1 MNNNTSQKKQR
12 ELNFEL
18 LRIVSM
24 IMIVTLHYWGKS
36 GFLDS
41 ADYKTSG
48 FYFAWIIRSFSFCA
62 VNCYVLITGYFM
74 SQTEFK
80 ISRLI
85 KTWLTV
91 WVYSVVIYLLSS
103 VVGVQ
108 QFEILGLIK
117 SALPITMSAYWYV
130 TVYFLLII
138 VCPIINLYIKNT
150 NESQL
155 KITIL
160 ILVVLFCLIPTII
173 CYTDYTGVKDGY
185 SLYWFV
191 VLYLCAGY
199 IKKYGQGIK
208 LSTSRCLIGYI
219 LFCAFLFGTKI
230 ALYFLTSSIWGEPK
244 FTNVLFRYNSI
255 PVFGA
260 SICLFLFFKQLKI
273 NNQLLKRFISF
284 FAPLTFGVY
293 LIHLHPAI
301 KDWFWSKIVRPQNY
315 TSSGILLI
323 HFLCV
328 IFVVYFTCSM
338 VEWVRQLVID
348 KNLKGFLSKIDNKVS
363 KYINK
368 IKH

>member
-117 SALPITMSAYWYV
+117 
-130 TVYFLLII
+130 
-138 VCPIINLYIKNT
+138 
-150 NESQL
+150 
-155 KITIL
+155 
-160 ILVVLFCLIPTII
+160 
-173 CYTDYTGVKDGY
+173 
-185 SLYWFV
+185 
-191 VLYLCAGY
+191 
-199 IKKYGQGIK
+199 
-208 LSTSRCLIGYI
+208 
-219 LFCAFLFGTKI
+219 
-230 ALYFLTSSIWGEPK
+230 
-244 FTNVLFRYNSI
+244 
-255 PVFGA
+255 
-260 SICLFLFFKQLKI
+260 
-273 NNQLLKRFISF
+273 
-284 FAPLTFGVY
+284 
-293 LIHLHPAI
+293 
-301 KDWFWSKIVRPQNY
+301 
-315 TSSGILLI
+315 
-323 HFLCV
+323 
-328 IFVVYFTCSM
+328 
-338 VEWVRQLVID
+338 
-348 KNLKGFLSKIDNKVS
+348 
-363 KYINK
+363 
-368 IKH
+368 